1 MTSIMLFHYNLA
13 SVFQNDL
20 WSSKHSTCCRTLNA
34 NFWDDNRNKRS
45 LLDLYNSTNIEKLN
59 LDHCCS
65 LFKNYW
71 KISKNECFSVTNSYS
86 ILNPMFNIRPKI
98 WITGIWRCFRIFYIY
113 DIIAKSFHEKKG
125 FKIYFHQQMNWNLAF
140 LISVLKAKPTNTLSK
155 LGFEDKILYS
165 TTLSISP
172 ISWNE

>member
-71 KISKNECFSVTNSYS
+71 NIGMYECFSVT
-86 ILNPMFNIRPKI
+86 ILIRSLTQCLTFDLI

-113 DIIAKSFHEKKG
+113 DIIAKSLHEKKG

-140 LISVLKAKPTNTLSK
+140 LISVLNAKPTNTLSK
-155 LGFEDKILYS
+155 LGLEDEILYS

-172 ISWNE
+172 RSWNE